1 MRDVARNRKLELP
14 DYQSLWKYSVEQ
26 PDAFWMDLWNFLG
39 IRAQQS
45 PSVAVEDLQAL
56 PGARWFPGARLN
68 FAENLLRRDDEGTA
82 IVFRSEDGRR
92 RTLSWGALLAQVA
105 SCASALERVG
115 VNPGDRVAGYLP
127 NIPEAVVA
135 MLATTAIGA
144 VWCACSPDYGAPA
157 CLDRLRQVEPKV
169 LFAGD
174 RYAYAGRE
182 HALGPKV
189 AELAAQLPG
198 LMQVVTVPYDG
209 SANAGAGSY
218 AEFIS
223 PHAGAASIYRQLPF
237 DHPALIVFTSGTT
250 GTPKCVVHGA
260 GGILLQTLKEQ
271 VLHTDVGKDDR
282 LLSITTTGWMV
293 WNMMVSALG
302 AGATIVLYDGSPL
315 HPNPARIFDLVDEEQ
330 VSALRIVPR
339 LIDEYRS
346 VGLRPARTHR
356 LRSLRCLMAGGA
368 PLLPHH
374 YRYVYDEIKA
384 DVHLLSP
391 AGGTDIMGSLAT
403 GSPISPVY
411 PGEIQV
417 RSLGMKVEVYDANAR
432 PTIDE
437 TGELV
442 CTQAFPSV
450 PLRFWNDPDGER
462 LHTAYFSVYPNVWR
476 HGDWARITPRGGVII
491 EGRADATLNVNGVR
505 IGTNEIYRA
514 LEGIREIRDC
524 AAVEHRTDRGAEIA
538 LFVTLAPDAQ
548 FGPALAASLR
558 SAIRRHATP
567 RHVPGLI
574 VAVADLPRSSNGKV
588 AEVAIRDALAGQ
600 LPPAAG
606 LLNPE
611 TLPDLIASAHAACS
625 RRSA

>member
-1 MRDVARNRKLELP
+1 MKDVARNRKLELP
-14 DYQSLWKYSVEQ
+14 DYESIWQYSVDQ
-26 PDAFWMDLWNFLG
+26 PNAFWTDLWNFLG
-39 IRAQQS
+39 IRAEQS
-45 PSVAVEDLQAL
+45 PRVAVEDVQAL

-68 FAENLLRRDDEGTA
+68 FAENLLRRTDEGDA
-82 IVFRSEDGRR
+82 IVFRSEEGPR
-92 RTLSWGALLAQVA
+92 RTLSWSALLAQVA
-105 SCASALERVG
+105 SCASALERAG

-127 NIPEAVVA
+127 NMPEAVVA

-144 VWCACSPDYGAPA
+144 VWCACSPDYGVPA

-182 HALGPKV
+182 HALGPNV

-198 LMQVVTVPYDG
+198 LMRVVTVPYDG
-209 SANAGAGSY
+209 NASASAGSY
-218 AEFIS
+218 AEFIAA
-223 PHAGAASIYRQLPF
+223 HAGATPMYRQLPF
-237 DHPALIVFTSGTT
+237 DHPALILFTSGTT

-260 GGILLQTLKEQ
+260 GGTLLQTLKEQ
-271 VLHTDVGKDDR
+271 VLHTDVGENDR

-315 HPNPARIFDLVDEEQ
+315 HPEAARVFDLVDEEQ
-330 VSALRIVPR
+330 VTALRIAPK
-339 LIDEYRS
+339 LIDEYRAA
-346 VGLRPARTHR
+346 GLRPARSHQ
-356 LRSLRCLMAGGA
+356 LGSLRCLMAGGA
-368 PLLPHH
+368 PLLAHH
-374 YRYVYDEIKA
+374 CRYVYDEIKA

-417 RSLGMKVEVYDANAR
+417 RSLGMKVDVYDANAR
-432 PTIDE
+432 PTVGE

-450 PLRFWNDPDGER
+450 PLRFWSDPDGER
-462 LHTAYFSVYPNVWR
+462 LRTAYFSVYPNVWR

-505 IGTNEIYRA
+505 IGTSEIYRA

-524 AAVEHRTDRGAEIA
+524 AAVEHRAGGGAEIA
-538 LFVTLAPDAQ
+538 LFVMLAPDVQ
-548 FGPALAASLR
+548 LKPDLAASLR
-558 SAIRRHATP
+558 DAIRRHATP

-588 AEVAIRDALAGQ
+588 AEVAIRDALAGK
-600 LPPAAG
+600 PSPAGG

-625 RRSA
+625 QRSA